1 MRIAQ
6 VIGSI
11 TLSKPHPSLAGGRL
25 LIAVP
30 ASLRALAHNRHSD
43 GEEIIVWDDLG
54 AGPGCWI
61 GVSEGVEATM
71 PFRPERK
78 PLDAYS
84 ACLLDDLYLDSQQL
98 KELLP

>member
-11 TLSKPHPSLAGGRL
+11 TLSRPHPALVGARL
-25 LIAVP
+25 LVAVP
-30 ASLRALAHNRHSD
+30 SSLQALAQHRGAD

-54 AGPGCWI
+54 AGPGSWI
-61 GVSEGVEATM
+61 GVSEGIEATM

-78 PLDAYS
+78 PIDAYC
-84 ACLLDDLYLDSQQL
+84 ACLLDDLHFDAQQI
-98 KELLP
+98 KELIS